1 MEKTPNVS
9 NYIKRIPIK
18 IVGQK
23 TSSSLTRN
31 NGPMNIKN
39 NNFRNS
45 NSLKKS
51 FYSYPIAL
59 YIKPDIYE
67 EYKEKLLLSKKQK
80 TKKPLINKN
89 YHHINFKS
97 HSKSMLFNL
106 DNKSTDNKKIDD
118 LFKTQTHYKDKT
130 RNKNNNKDKEM
141 KSLYKTFYNRDKEEQ
156 NNNNIFQQKYLS
168 EVEKRGFNYN
178 KIIQLNSLQRSAL
191 NNFSKN
197 YYSDYVYDNNIY
209 YMNNSPISYVLEV
222 KTRKYF
228 PQMKAFLVNKFRNIK
243 KLKSDLKERKY
254 INHERSQNVIN
265 IKNDPNFKFHI
276 FHDRKGK
283 VKELDKPCERVLKMT
298 KSKVRDLKIM
308 QKINK
313 INDPEIIE
321 MYKSFL

>member
-1 MEKTPNVS
+1 
-9 NYIKRIPIK
+9 
-18 IVGQK
+18 
-23 TSSSLTRN
+23 
-31 NGPMNIKN
+31 MNIKN
-39 NNFRNS
+39 NNNRNS

-59 YIKPDIYE
+59 YIKPNIYE
-67 EYKEKLLLSKKQK
+67 EYKEKLLLSEKHKK
-80 TKKPLINKN
+80 KKPLLNKN

-97 HSKSMLFNL
+97 HSKIMLFNL
-106 DNKSTDNKKIDD
+106 DNKSTDNKKLND

-130 RNKNNNKDKEM
+130 RNININKDNEM
-141 KSLYKTFYNRDKEEQ
+141 KSFYKTFYNRDKKDP

-178 KIIQLNSLQRSAL
+178 KRIQLNSLQRSAM
-191 NNFSKN
+191 NNFSKS
-197 YYSDYVYDNNIY
+197 YYWDDVYNNKIY
-209 YMNNSPISYVLEV
+209 MNNNNSPISYVLEV

-243 KLKSDLKERKY
+243 KLKSHLKERKY
-254 INHERSQNVIN
+254 INHERSQSVIN